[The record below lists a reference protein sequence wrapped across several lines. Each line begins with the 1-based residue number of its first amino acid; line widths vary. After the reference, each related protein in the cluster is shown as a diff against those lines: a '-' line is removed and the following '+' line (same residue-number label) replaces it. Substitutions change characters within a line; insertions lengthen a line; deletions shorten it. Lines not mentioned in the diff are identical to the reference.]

1 MTSRSRWLIAG
12 SGIGL
17 LSLIAVGV
25 LTWLG
30 RRAEPAAPDPND
42 AALVARGQAVYAQH
56 CASCHGAKLEGQP
69 NWQHPLPNGR
79 WPAPPHDK
87 TGHTW
92 HHPDKVLFQVTK
104 FGMAA
109 IVPDR
114 ETDMPAFNG
123 VLTDAEIWAVISYIE
138 STWPTDIRQRQQRMN
153 KSAQARQR

>member
-1 MTSRSRWLIAG
+1 MTSRSRWLIAA
-12 SGIGL
+12 SGGGL
-17 LSLIAVGV
+17 LILIAVGV
-25 LTWLG
+25 MTW
-30 RRAEPAAPDPND
+30 
-42 AALVARGQAVYAQH
+42 
-56 CASCHGAKLEGQP
+56 LEGQP